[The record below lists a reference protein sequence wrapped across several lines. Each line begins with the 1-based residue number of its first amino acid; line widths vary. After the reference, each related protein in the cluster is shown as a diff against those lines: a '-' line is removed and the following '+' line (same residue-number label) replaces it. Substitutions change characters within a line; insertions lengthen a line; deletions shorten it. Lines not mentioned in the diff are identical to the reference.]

1 VRKILYESGTQEIRN
16 GDRESKIWNSG
27 NQEWGKP
34 GKNLEIGKKEA

>member
-1 VRKILYESGTQEIRN
+1 VRKILYESGNQD